1 MLKTLKSLFE
11 FYPKHV
17 RACSY
22 SEFIREVRG
31 KRELSRVGFFAK
43 HLSTWFSENNVLIV
57 KFDDILQSPHVILD
71 RIAEHLDEHP
81 LYVEPLLPAKPGN
94 RVTRKLGYLLP
105 TEPES
110 TAILTFRK
118 DVLSVQDVSAN
129 DRLFIENEISHVA
142 PELLGTDVMR
152 GFDR

>member
-1 MLKTLKSLFE
+1 
-11 FYPKHV
+11 
-17 RACSY
+17 
-22 SEFIREVRG
+22 VRG

-71 RIAEHLDEHP
+71 RIAEHLDEPP

-94 RVTRKLGYLLP
+94 RVTRKLGYLLS

-118 DVLSVQDVSAN
+118 DLYSIQNITSN

-142 PELLGTDVMR
+142 PELLDTDVMR
-152 GFDR
+152 GFDI